1 VTDEYPDDP
10 DTPETLAAVLG
21 EVVRAYVARRGF
33 SVRTRIECLGALE
46 DCRAELYN
54 DPKRFGATN

>member
-1 VTDEYPDDP
+1 LSAPPAPE
-10 DTPETLAAVLG
+10 TPEELSAVLG
-21 EVVRAYVARRGF
+21 LIVAEYVKNRGF

-54 DPKRFGATN
+54 NPRKFGATN